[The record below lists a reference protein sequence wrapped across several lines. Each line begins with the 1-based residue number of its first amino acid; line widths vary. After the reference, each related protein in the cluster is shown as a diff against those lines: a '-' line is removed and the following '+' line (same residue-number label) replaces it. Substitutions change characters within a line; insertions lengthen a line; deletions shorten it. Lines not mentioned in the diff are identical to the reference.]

1 VNASDSLV
9 PTGSSTA
16 LPTGTVTFLFTDIE
30 GSTRLLQ
37 QLGDRWEGLLADE
50 RRLLREAWAT
60 HDGIEFGTEGDAHFV
75 VFRSAVAAVR
85 AALLAQRSVIA
96 HAWPDGAAVR
106 IRMGIH
112 TGEGVVAADDYV
124 GLDLHRAAR
133 ISNAGHGCQVLLS
146 DTARALVS
154 ATLPDDLSL
163 RDLGEYRLKD
173 LSRPEHLYQLVAPDL
188 PADFPALRT
197 LDASPNNLP
206 TQLTSFIGRTE
217 QLNETRELLDRARVL
232 TLVGPGGTGKTRLA
246 LALAAAVLD
255 RFPDGVYWV
264 PLASITDPALVGPSI
279 GQALALH
286 ESSPRPVIDRL
297 VEALGNRRVLLVLDN
312 FEQIL
317 DAAPIVGEILRG
329 TGETRIVV
337 TSRAPLRIS
346 GEQEYPVPP
355 LPVPDAAARGS
366 SELVSQF
373 EAVRLFIER
382 AMAVRPDFHLGPGD
396 AAAVAE
402 ISARLDGL
410 PLAIELAA
418 ARIKLL
424 TPQQMLPRL
433 EQRLDL
439 LAGGARDLPDR
450 QRTLRGAIDW
460 SYDLLDE
467 AHRRLFGRF
476 SVFVGGA
483 TLEAAE
489 AVCGPAPELGLD
501 VLEGIGD
508 LVDHSL
514 IRQVG
519 EGEEIRFAMLETIRE
534 YGLAALVASG
544 DRDEIRRR
552 HAAHQVD
559 LVGGL
564 APDLLG
570 ADQARLLD
578 RLEREHDNIRAAL
591 TWADETG
598 DASTALPLATG
609 MWRFWQIRGHLH
621 EGRDRLRRALAL
633 PGGGIDRRVR
643 AVALEALGGIEYWLA
658 EFDAASRTYEDAKA
672 IYESI
677 GDQRGVA
684 EQHYN
689 LSLTQAWRRDS
700 IPIAREHA
708 EKSLELFRALGDRPG
723 IMRATWGLA
732 DVELWEGDLEPAR
745 LHSEEAVAMA
755 EELGD
760 RFMFAWAVFMRAATK
775 FQQRDLA
782 AAKADLSTA
791 LDEFLSTGDVTGHA
805 LVLDATSWLA
815 WEVGQRGL
823 AMRLAGFTD
832 VLQARTGSRLAQMN
846 RDQLSQFKPQD
857 QLADP
862 GLAREWDA
870 GRTMSLD
877 EAVATARTDEEAH
890 KKTPSPGSY

>member
-1 VNASDSLV
+1 VNASESLV
-9 PTGSSTA
+9 PTGARTG

-30 GSTRLLQ
+30 GSTSMLQ

-50 RRLLREAWAT
+50 RRLLREAWAA
-60 HDGIEFGTEGDAHFV
+60 HDGIEFGMEGDAHFV
-75 VFRSAVAAVR
+75 VFTSAVAAVR
-85 AALLAQRSVIA
+85 GALLAQRSVLE
-96 HAWPDGAAVR
+96 HEWPDGAAVR

-112 TGEGVVAADDYV
+112 TGEAVLAGDDYV

-133 ISNAGHGCQVLLS
+133 ICNAGHGCQILLS

-163 RDLGEYRLKD
+163 RDLGEHRLKD

-188 PADFPALRT
+188 PVDFPALRT
-197 LDASPNNLP
+197 LEASPNNLP
-206 TQLTSFIGRTE
+206 MQLTSFIGRTE
-217 QLNETRELLDRARVL
+217 QLDETRDLLDRARIL

-246 LALAAAVLD
+246 LALAASVLD

-286 ESSPRPVIDRL
+286 EASPRPVIDR
-297 VEALGNRRVLLVLDN
+297 VIEVLGNRRVLLVLDN

-355 LPVPDAAARGS
+355 LPVPDAASRGS
-366 SELVSQF
+366 HELISQF

-382 AMAVRPDFHLGPGD
+382 AMAIRPDLQLGPDD
-396 AAAVAE
+396 ATAVAE

-424 TPQQMLPRL
+424 SPQQMLPRL

-467 AHRRLFGRF
+467 AHRRLFARF
-476 SVFVGGA
+476 SLFVGGA
-483 TLEAAE
+483 SLEAAE
-489 AVCGPAPELGLD
+489 AVCGPAGELGLD
-501 VLEGIGD
+501 VFEGIGD

-519 EGEEIRFAMLETIRE
+519 EGDEIRFGMLETIRDYAVE
-534 YGLAALVASG
+534 SLVASG
-544 DRDEIRRR
+544 ESSEIRQR
-552 HAAHQVD
+552 HARFYGE
-559 LVGGL
+559 LVAGL
-564 APDLLG
+564 AG
-570 ADQARLLD
+570 GVMGSDQPAALD
-578 RLEREHDNIRAAL
+578 RIEREHDNIRAAL
-591 TWADETG
+591 AWDEETN
-598 DASTALPLATG
+598 DAPAALVLATR
-609 MWRFWQIRGHLH
+609 MWRFWQMRGHLQ
-621 EGRDRLRRALAL
+621 EGRERLRRALAI
-633 PGGGIDRRVR
+633 PSETVEARVR
-643 AVALEALGGIEYWLA
+643 AEALDALGGIEYWMTDFA
-658 EFDAASRTYEDAKA
+658 AASEAYDRALR
-672 IYESI
+672 ILESM
-677 GDQRGVA
+677 GDRAGVA

-689 LSLTQAWRRDS
+689 LTMSRTFDVQGLRE
-700 IPIAREHA
+700 ARNHA
-708 EKSLELFRALGDRPG
+708 ERSLAIFRELQDKAG
-723 IMRATWGLA
+723 IMRATWALG
-732 DVELWEGDLEPAR
+732 DVELFEGDLPASR
-745 LHSEEAVAMA
+745 AHADQAVSMA
-755 EELGD
+755 RELGD
-760 RFMFAWAVFMRAATK
+760 RFMYSWAIFMRALTAY
-775 FQQRDLA
+775 QQGEPDVTQ
-782 AAKADLSTA
+782 ADLSEA
-791 LDEFLSTGDVTGHA
+791 LDIFLETRDVTGHA
-805 LVLDATSWLA
+805 LVLDAFSLLA
-815 WEVGQRGL
+815 WALGMKEL
-823 AMRLAGFTD
+823 AFRLAGFSD
-832 VLQARTGSRLAQMN
+832 ALQARTGSRLGALN
-846 RDQLSQFKPQD
+846 REMMGVF
-857 QLADP
+857 DP
-862 GLAREWDA
+862 REHLDDELLRAEWDA

-877 EAVATARTDEEAH
+877 EAVACARTVVVGDEAA
-890 KKTPSPGSY
+890 TPPASG